1 MWPTEGRSVEQL
13 IRRALLNAPVV
24 SDTKFRYNGD
34 VSAQVTTRD
43 LQQGSTGLYFTL
55 FAEGGE
61 TGTVENGG
69 ARVGRTGAPP
79 GTEFLKTGVHM
90 VMEGNHLAYVANG
103 QTNDG
108 QITRL
113 LAQFLASK
121 GIEGADA
128 QFVYMPRSNRR
139 ELERLLRVGVKSI
152 DLGVSSFLVAAQELA
167 EETGTA
173 NDSGFALTLMRAA
186 RGIFGRGRSPQEIEA
201 AADIEATL
209 HLGFDGRSASQLVP
223 QVLSALAL
231 QITDG
236 PDEFKIVTRDGNII
250 TRDKLVIKR
259 EVNVEGDEISL
270 ENASAFF
277 ALRECLADW
286 RRNGVMEE

>member
-1 MWPTEGRSVEQL
+1 MWPTQGHSVEQL
-13 IRRALLNAPVV
+13 IRRALQNAPTVG
-24 SDTKFRYNGD
+24 DTKFTYNGD
-34 VSAQVTTRD
+34 VTAQITARD
-43 LQQGSTGLYFTL
+43 VNTNNIGLYFTL
-55 FAEGGE
+55 FSEGGA

-69 ARVGRTGAPP
+69 SRVGRANAPP

-103 QTNDG
+103 HTNDG

-121 GIEGADA
+121 GIDGVET
-128 QFVYMPRSNRR
+128 QFVYMPRSSRR

-152 DLGVSSFLVAAQELA
+152 DLGVSSFLVAAQEM
-167 EETGTA
+167 A
-173 NDSGFALTLMRAA
+173 NDTSRESVLG
-186 RGIFGRGRSPQEIEA
+186 RGEAVVRSLRGLFGRDRSPREIEA

-209 HLGFDGRSASQLVP
+209 HLGYDGRSASELVP
-223 QVLSALAL
+223 RILSDLAL
-231 QITDG
+231 QVTEG
-236 PDEFKIVTRDGNII
+236 PDEFKIITKDDNVI

-259 EVNVEGDEISL
+259 EVTVEGDDIAL
-270 ENASAFF
+270 DNASAFSV
-277 ALRECLADW
+277 LRECLTDW

>member
-1 MWPTEGRSVEQL
+1 MWPTQGRSVEQL
-13 IRRALLNAPVV
+13 IRRALQSAPTVG
-24 SDTKFRYNGD
+24 DTKFTYNGD
-34 VSAQVTTRD
+34 VTAQITARD
-43 LQQGSTGLYFTL
+43 LLTNNTGLYFTL
-55 FAEGGE
+55 FSEGGA

-69 ARVGRTGAPP
+69 SRVGRASAPP

-103 QTNDG
+103 HTNDG

-113 LAQFLASK
+113 LSQFLASK
-121 GIEGADA
+121 GIEGAEA
-128 QFVYMPRSNRR
+128 QFVYMPRSSRR

-167 EETGTA
+167 DDTGTA
-173 NDSGFALTLMRAA
+173 GDLGIGSALMRAA
-186 RGIFGRGRSPQEIEA
+186 RGIFGRGRSPQELEA

-209 HLGFDGRSASQLVP
+209 HLGFDGRSASELVP

-236 PDEFKIVTRDGNII
+236 PDEFKIITRDDNII

-259 EVNVEGDEISL
+259 EVTIQGDEISL
-270 ENASAFF
+270 ENTSAFS
-277 ALRECLADW
+277 ALRDCLVDW